1 MPVPFPL
8 NTVHWL
14 ARWLPALLLVAGDD
28 DDDDDNDDNDDDD
41 ALLAPVTTT
50 AAATPSA
57 AAAAGFGA
65 AQRLHRDESDAR
77 QLEVVWPLAALMGA
91 PAAMQNAQYS
101 VSNSS
106 MAGLTANATAAR
118 SALVV
123 VAAAAA
129 AAAGTPPTETV
140 PATAAPAGSPFDTPL
155 EAPVRLT
162 ESRVATGVEGSVAGD
177 RLLDRPC

>member
-28 DDDDDNDDNDDDD
+28 DDDDDNDDNDDD

-50 AAATPSA
+50 AATPSA

-118 SALVV
+118 SALVA
-123 VAAAAA
+123 AAAAA